1 MNTVWMGLAIFG
13 IILQRGRVCFNSA
26 FRDILLFK
34 DNYLWKLGFLAVEL
48 QAITVLFA
56 AQMGWIKIAPPT
68 LNFFGNIV
76 GAYIFGLGMVLAG
89 GCVSGVHVQGWRRND
104 NRDI

>member
-1 MNTVWMGLAIFG
+1 MNTVWMGLAILG
-13 IILQRGRVCFNSA
+13 IILQLGRVCFNSA

-56 AQMGWIKIAPPT
+56 AKMGWIKNSSPDSE
-68 LNFFGNIV
+68 LF
-76 GAYIFGLGMVLAG
+76 
-89 GCVSGVHVQGWRRND
+89 R
-104 NRDI
+104 